1 MKTSHLFSLLAAM
14 VILAGILAA
23 GLSLWQSPPP
33 QPEPLPAVSQ
43 SSSGRQA
50 SPKSGKKESEP
61 DLTTSYP
68 LSRDEILPLYAALEK
83 RIREYKTVHVR
94 TRLVFH
100 IMEDKRPVEAEFWF
114 DAIRPDRYIHK
125 TIKSMPKNRKSMSS
139 PFVPLPY
146 MTEIRDG
153 SRMTVINYR
162 KRSVYQVD
170 LAAKDSAAKQLAAT
184 MLVKCAT
191 QQENPLQD
199 LLFGISFENRLN
211 EMVEAKLVSTSHGKE
226 TQVLFRVTGEMSQKI
241 QNSQLAGN
249 LPVSNEG
256 LVTMALRR
264 DVFDSSSGNL
274 LQSIYLDPEWHPFL
288 TQTYPEIEWDVDIPD
303 DRFVSDAP
311 PGSVTH
317 NISERVTRLKKLAIT
332 QSDIAEFYSAGHPY
346 SATSLLELQ
355 HLKEREKG
363 LDPSH

>member
-1 MKTSHLFSLLAAM
+1 MKTSQLFTLLAAM
-14 VILAGILAA
+14 VILAGILVVWF
-23 GLSLWQSPPP
+23 SPWQSPPP

-43 SSSGRQA
+43 PSSSQQA
-50 SPKSGKKESEP
+50 SVPAGEAPSEP
-61 DLTTSYP
+61 DLTTSHP
-68 LSRDEILPLYAALEK
+68 LSRDEILPLYTVLEK
-83 RIREYKTVHVR
+83 TIREYKTAHVR

-100 IMEDKRPVEAEFWF
+100 IMEDRRPVEAEFWF
-114 DAIRPDRYIHK
+114 DAIRPDRYIHR
-125 TIKSMPKNRKSMSS
+125 TIKSMPKDRKSMSS

-146 MTEIRDG
+146 MTEIRDS

-162 KRSVYQVD
+162 KKSVYQVD
-170 LAAKDSAAKQLAAT
+170 LTAKDSAAKQLAAT

-191 QQENPLQD
+191 QMENPLQD
-199 LLFGISFENRLN
+199 LLFGISYENRCK

-226 TQVLFRVTGEMSQKI
+226 IQVLYRITGEMSQKI

-264 DVFDSSSGNL
+264 DVFDSPAGNL
-274 LQSIYLDPEWHPFL
+274 LQSIYLDREWRPFL
-288 TQTYPEIEWDVDIPD
+288 TQTYQEIKWDEDIPD

-311 PGSVTH
+311 AGSVTH

-332 QSDIAEFYSAGHPY
+332 QSDLAEFYTAGHPN

-363 LDPSH
+363 MEPSN